1 VIAEGVKLAAELLEN
16 KPTAL
21 LLLGSY
27 SIGKEKL
34 FLAVAEALNERI
46 YASREK
52 TKLLRAAGCDMR
64 RFVSSKEEARFA
76 LTAGRVLLNVCL
88 YK

>member
-1 VIAEGVKLAAELLEN
+1 MIAEGVKLAAELLE

-21 LLLGSY
+21 LLFGSY

-34 FLAVAEALNERI
+34 FLAVADALNERI

-52 TKLLRAAGCDMR
+52 IKLLRAAGCDMR
-64 RFVSSKEEARFA
+64 RFVASKEEARLVWWRNA
-76 LTAGRVLLNVCL
+76 VSRH
-88 YK
+88 